1 MIMKKLTVILLTAA
15 MLICCN
21 VIKSNAQTDSCIVKL
36 KNANTG
42 YDQGDYDGSIKLLK
56 SALSDCKL
64 DKSEKIQA
72 NKLLIMNYLK
82 VDNLEEADKTA
93 ADIMKIDPYY
103 KPDKFKDDPKLSALF
118 EKYQP
123 TPVFRAGISVG
134 MNRSMIDVVKTYS
147 IVHDD
152 GASADL
158 ATYNSKTGFQIGAQA
173 EYRAY
178 KNLWVELG
186 GQFRQTSYEHIL
198 DSVEGTTVNYSEK
211 LTYVDV
217 PLSVKYYFLNKTF
230 CPYVEAGA
238 TFSFMT
244 NALSTTTRDDQ
255 KDIVNR
261 TDYRNTY
268 MTGFFGGAGVA
279 YKMKGLQLFAD
290 FRYSYFPDNV
300 NKEDTRYDDLTN
312 VFKYYYID
320 DDFRMDNWQINVGVN
335 YTLSYKNQKVK

>member
-1 MIMKKLTVILLTAA
+1 MKKLNSFLLIAFAITAFSMQHA
-15 MLICCN
+15 
-21 VIKSNAQTDSCIVKL
+21 SAQTDSCSIKL

-56 SALSDCKL
+56 SALSECKL
-64 DKSEKIQA
+64 DKDEKIQA

-93 ADIMKIDPYY
+93 ATIMKIDPYY
-103 KPDKFKDDPKLSALF
+103 KPDKFKDDPKLTALF

-123 TPVFRAGISVG
+123 TPVFRLGFSAG
-134 MNRSMIDVVKTYS
+134 MNQSVIDVVETYS

-152 GASADL
+152 EASADL
-158 ATYNSKTGFQIGAQA
+158 ATYNNKIGFQLGLSS
-173 EYRAY
+173 EYRVY
-178 KNLWVELG
+178 KNFWLQLE

-211 LTYVDV
+211 LSYFDI
-217 PLSVKYYFLNKTF
+217 PLSVKYYIMDKTF
-230 CPYVEAGA
+230 APYVEAGA

-244 NALSTTTRDDQ
+244 NALSTSERDDQ

-279 YKMKGLQLFAD
+279 YRMKGVSVFAA
-290 FRYSYFPDNV
+290 FRYTYYGDDV
-300 NKEDTRYDDLTN
+300 NKEGTRYDDDVN

-320 DDFRMDNWQINVGVN
+320 DDFRMDNWQINLGVN